1 MKKTD
6 TKAVTIKK
14 APLTDDTVNQLIE
27 LSGKWADEG
36 CTNGL
41 VKNTKEDIMEPVFAA
56 FDGDKIVGYA
66 FGHFYSPEKKTSYIE
81 PGESCFF
88 LDELYVL
95 LEYRSA
101 GIGKRLFDA
110 VSGEAAE
117 KAGFLTLATSTKDYK
132 RILKFY
138 TENAGMDFHDAFLI
152 KKLK

>member
-6 TKAVTIKK
+6 IKAVTIKK
-14 APLTDDTVNQLIE
+14 APLTDNTVNQLIE

-56 FDGDKIVGYA
+56 FDGDRIVGYA
-66 FGHFYSPEKKTSYIE
+66 FGHFYTP
-81 PGESCFF
+81 
-88 LDELYVL
+88 
-95 LEYRSA
+95 
-101 GIGKRLFDA
+101 GKRLFDA
-110 VSGEAAE
+110 VSDEAAE

-138 TENAGMDFHDAFLI
+138 TESAGMDFHDAFLI
-152 KKLK
+152 KRLNRN